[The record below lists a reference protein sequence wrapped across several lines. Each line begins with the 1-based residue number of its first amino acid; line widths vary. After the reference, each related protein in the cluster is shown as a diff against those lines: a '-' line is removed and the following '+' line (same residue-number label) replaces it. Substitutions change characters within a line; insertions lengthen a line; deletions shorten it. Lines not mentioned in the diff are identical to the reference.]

1 MRITEHPILEFRRGK
16 KVRFYFNNKEFYG
29 YEGETISSALVA
41 NGITTLSRSL
51 KYSNPRG
58 FFCGIGKCASC
69 LMTVNGIPNVRTCI
83 APLQEGL
90 RVTMQDGYADLQEI
104 VYRKRKKKTMET
116 EILVIGGGPA
126 GLSAALKGAENG
138 AKVLLVDENPE
149 LGGQLIKQTH
159 KFFGS
164 KEERAG
170 TRGIEIAQQLKREVE
185 NHENIEVLL
194 QSTVFG
200 YYECKCNHCFG
211 VVRRNKDYSENL
223 YEVYCKSAIFACGA
237 MENMLAFPGND
248 LPGVYG
254 AGAVQTLM
262 NVYGVKP
269 GKRVLMVGSG
279 NVGLIV
285 SYQLLQAGVDVA
297 CIVEGLPTI
306 GGYHVHA
313 AKVRRCGVPI
323 LTSHTV
329 TEAHGKERVEGAT
342 IAQLDH
348 SWRILPETKQRIDC
362 DTICLA
368 VGLTPS
374 IRLLSQTGAEIR
386 FIPEACG
393 YVALHNGFM
402 ETTVE
407 GIYVAGDSSGIE
419 EASTAMLEGCIAG
432 VAAAHRVKNREVDN
446 RVIKPYQK
454 ELERLRAGPFGERG
468 RKAKESIVREWR
480 RRHEGLRTNRSD
492 IHQ

>member
-211 VVRRNKDYSENL
+211 
-223 YEVYCKSAIFACGA
+223 
-237 MENMLAFPGND
+237 
-248 LPGVYG
+248 
-254 AGAVQTLM
+254 
-262 NVYGVKP
+262 
-269 GKRVLMVGSG
+269 
-279 NVGLIV
+279 
-285 SYQLLQAGVDVA
+285 
-297 CIVEGLPTI
+297 
-306 GGYHVHA
+306 
-313 AKVRRCGVPI
+313 
-323 LTSHTV
+323 
-329 TEAHGKERVEGAT
+329 
-342 IAQLDH
+342 
-348 SWRILPETKQRIDC
+348 
-362 DTICLA
+362 
-368 VGLTPS
+368 
-374 IRLLSQTGAEIR
+374 
-386 FIPEACG
+386 
-393 YVALHNGFM
+393 
-402 ETTVE
+402 
-407 GIYVAGDSSGIE
+407 
-419 EASTAMLEGCIAG
+419 
-432 VAAAHRVKNREVDN
+432 
-446 RVIKPYQK
+446 
-454 ELERLRAGPFGERG
+454 
-468 RKAKESIVREWR
+468 
-480 RRHEGLRTNRSD
+480 
-492 IHQ
+492 